1 MSATGIVFAD
11 GGPSDNVV
19 IGTYEVEAFA
29 LASQGMQQQA
39 PAAHARGGAMM
50 RPYVPDPVH
59 WDDGKRC
66 LLVTSPTGVSPAAKK
81 VTRWSSAE
89 DALFAD
95 LVKDDVGGD
104 EESPEESEGAAGSHA
119 ALFDLSGSPYTRLR
133 RSAPEPLRRQ
143 YSDDGEGSLEPSER
157 EGRKDVPMWTVEEDL
172 LILKLV
178 ETHGKKWSKIA
189 AHLPGRTDNGVRNR
203 WNRMEKAQTLR
214 TKHGAE
220 HGYRCRRCGQPKRG
234 HICAALTSGDQPEG
248 DNLTQKAAEL
258 SALSAKKMQQVLD
271 EKAQAAKDNRR
282 PSQSRQQRSSSSS
295 SGGPT
300 RGTAPPLRHS
310 KSGASG
316 PPPPSKAGAKPPR
329 AAPKGPTY
337 RGSAGHLTVETGAQE
352 PLASMDESQLDA
364 FLTELHLSLAMPTTP
379 NGVGHPLKPAPGV
392 QHPVQLGLAPSMGAA
407 GMGAGGL
414 SIPPP
419 APLATRPMLP
429 TCSSVP
435 AAGYAAA
442 GPSAEPSAGP
452 SAAGPRPYAAG
463 PYYPAGP
470 YYAAGPYAAGPYALG
485 GPPGASFELPA
496 RHTSQELE
504 SILLSGAAVGR
515 LPPVTPQPST
525 DTLLAQAMPSVSIG
539 ATRDA
544 A

>member
-1 MSATGIVFAD
+1 MSATGIMFAD

-271 EKAQAAKDNRR
+271 EKAQAAKD
-282 PSQSRQQRSSSSS
+282 SAAQFW
-295 SGGPT
+295 
-300 RGTAPPLRHS
+300 GTL
-310 KSGASG
+310 GALANWG
-316 PPPPSKAGAKPPR
+316 LAGSAMYD
-329 AAPKGPTY
+329 AYFKGP
-337 RGSAGHLTVETGAQE
+337 EII
-352 PLASMDESQLDA
+352 SMNMTCVQIGYSTLFARWAWVVKPQNLLDR
-364 FLTELHLSLAMPTTP
+364 
-379 NGVGHPLKPAPGV
+379 K
-392 QHPVQLGLAPSMGAA
+392 
-407 GMGAGGL
+407 
-414 SIPPP
+414 
-419 APLATRPMLP
+419 
-429 TCSSVP
+429 SV
-435 AAGYAAA
+435 
-442 GPSAEPSAGP
+442 
-452 SAAGPRPYAAG
+452 
-463 PYYPAGP
+463 
-470 YYAAGPYAAGPYALG
+470 
-485 GPPGASFELPA
+485 
-496 RHTSQELE
+496 
-504 SILLSGAAVGR
+504 V
-515 LPPVTPQPST
+515 
-525 DTLLAQAMPSVSIG
+525 
-539 ATRDA
+539 
-544 A
+544 

>member
-1 MSATGIVFAD
+1 MSATGIMFAD

-352 PLASMDESQLDA
+352 PLASMDESQLDD

-379 NGVGHPLKPAPGV
+379 NRVEIG
-392 QHPVQLGLAPSMGAA
+392 
-407 GMGAGGL
+407 
-414 SIPPP
+414 
-419 APLATRPMLP
+419 R
-429 TCSSVP
+429 
-435 AAGYAAA
+435 
-442 GPSAEPSAGP
+442 
-452 SAAGPRPYAAG
+452 
-463 PYYPAGP
+463 
-470 YYAAGPYAAGPYALG
+470 
-485 GPPGASFELPA
+485 ASCRE
-496 RHTSQELE
+496 R
-504 SILLSGAAVGR
+504 V
-515 LPPVTPQPST
+515 
-525 DTLLAQAMPSVSIG
+525 
-539 ATRDA
+539 
-544 A
+544 